1 MKKYLQL
8 EIEKNKEMEEY
19 LNGFETL
26 NIPIGTQFEVRY
38 LLGETTR
45 QVEVYKNDEGIF
57 I

>member
-1 MKKYLQL
+1 
-8 EIEKNKEMEEY
+8 MEEY
-19 LNGFETL
+19 LNGFEAL